1 MVKVFVSHFDA
12 GVDGTDE
19 EDVGE
24 DDKDAD
30 VKANHKH
37 CAVEE
42 RKTGSL
48 GCITPISCSLSNQN
62 HISCPQFSISGKL
75 GKATY
80 RREVLTLEK

>member
-1 MVKVFVSHFDA
+1 MAFVSHFYA

-30 VKANHKH
+30 VKTKHKR
-37 CAVEE
+37 CSVEE

-48 GCITPISCSLSNQN
+48 GCMIPINFSLSNQDS
-62 HISCPQFSISGKL
+62 ISCPQLSITGKCNL
-75 GKATY
+75 S
-80 RREVLTLEK
+80 